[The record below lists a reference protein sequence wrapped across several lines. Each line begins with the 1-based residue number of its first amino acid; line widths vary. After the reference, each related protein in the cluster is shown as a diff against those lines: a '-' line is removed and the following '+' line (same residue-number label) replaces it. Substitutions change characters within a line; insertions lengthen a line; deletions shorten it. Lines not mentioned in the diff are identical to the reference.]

1 MKLRVDPGL
10 LHGFESHLHDP
21 PVGDAVPVTDT
32 GIGGRIAFGILAQP
46 RVLHDDRTGTGQI
59 TAAKGFCTVRP
70 QPRRHSRSCRAA
82 PEGVAIGVHFQFVRM
97 VKDEA
102 DGSCQILTGSLC
114 AGAINESEGVV
125 ALLGKLQRMREAVLH
140 GPHIGKGTACIADGE
155 LLAGDSLEEKQSR
168 ILLGRF
174 SRLFLVGV
182 DVIEDGL
189 AVRCPLSQGV
199 HDLHRF
205 VRVDVAVIGQ
215 PEIFQRIAAVI
226 GILHRKQQPSVRAEH
241 WVMLH
246 IFNFTFPCK
255 CCRFGRQTF
264 HRFLRFTS
272 AAAAQQKRRTKQQ
285 RRETSKIHII
295 ICLFLNFC
303 L

>member
-1 MKLRVDPGL
+1 
-10 LHGFESHLHDP
+10 
-21 PVGDAVPVTDT
+21 
-32 GIGGRIAFGILAQP
+32 
-46 RVLHDDRTGTGQI
+46 
-59 TAAKGFCTVRP
+59 
-70 QPRRHSRSCRAA
+70 
-82 PEGVAIGVHFQFVRM
+82 M

-102 DGSCQILTGSLC
+102 DGSCQVLAGGLC

-125 ALLGKLQRMREAVLH
+125 ALFGKLQRMREAVLH

-155 LLAGDSLEEKQSR
+155 LLAGDSLEEKQSC
-168 ILLGRF
+168 IFFGRV

-205 VRVDVAVIGQ
+205 VWINM
-215 PEIFQRIAAVI
+215 AAVGQLKFFQSVAAVV
-226 GILHRKQQPSVRAEH
+226 GILYREQQPSVRAEH
-241 WVMLH
+241 WNILH
-246 IFNFTFPCK
+246 IFDFAFPCK
-255 CCRFGRQTF
+255 CCCLGWSGF
-264 HRFLRFTS
+264 HWFLWFTS
-272 AAAAQQKRRTKQQ
+272 TAAAQQKRRTKQQ
-285 RRETSKIHII
+285 RRETSKLHII